1 MHARDDDD
9 EIRVGSVV
17 NPVWKAPK
25 QPSSGIAMYQG
36 VKLRRTLNSQ
46 ESVVYGSEEF
56 CAQPRAL
63 LLVPN
68 KCVFDIRGGRRT
80 DNGLH

>member
-9 EIRVGSVV
+9 EIRIGSVV
-17 NPVWKAPK
+17 NRVWKAPK
-25 QPSSGIAMYQG
+25 QASSGIAMYQG
-36 VKLRRTLNSQ
+36 VELRRTLNSQ
-46 ESVVYGSEEF
+46 QSVVQGSDEF

-68 KCVFDIRGGRRT
+68 KCVFDIRGCRRT
-80 DNGLH
+80 DNDLH